1 MLGKKAGDD
10 ERVGAARHQHNGLA
24 LAQAGAGRGR
34 ALGVGGSREQI
45 ELVLLEERR
54 KVGAIQKNG
63 YLYRGQPRPQ
73 CVNGLLRG
81 QAAVIAQAVFGLG
94 AGAGL
99 CKFLPPVSRCGTA
112 AAAAKCY
119 CAKAR

>member
-10 ERVGAARHQHNGLA
+10 ERVGAASHQHNGLA

-63 YLYRGQPRPQ
+63 YFYRGQPRPQ
-73 CVNGLLRG
+73 
-81 QAAVIAQAVFGLG
+81 
-94 AGAGL
+94 
-99 CKFLPPVSRCGTA
+99 
-112 AAAAKCY
+112 
-119 CAKAR
+119 